1 MKQGTLYIQDRSRE
15 TKVKTAIMV
24 VLLAGLAAASLLL
37 DSQIAILAVLGVW
50 VVLSMAVTRM
60 ADKGN
65 WYHREAPWI
74 LTDEDVT
81 IDGTTISRSTIKR
94 TVCTPR
100 PGFQRKM
107 FRGWVLKVE
116 TQNNVYQWYS
126 YYQDTDNTQ
135 SVESLQALASELGAE
150 WQTWTKA

>member
-37 DSQIAILAVLGVW
+37 DSQIAILAVLVVW

-65 WYHREAPWI
+65 WYHREAPWT

-81 IDGTTISRSTIKR
+81 IDGTTISRSAIKR
-94 TVCTPR
+94 TMCTPR

>member
-1 MKQGTLYIQDRSRE
+1 MKQGTIYIQDRGRE
-15 TKVKTAIMV
+15 TKVKAAIMV
-24 VLLAGLAAASLLL
+24 LLLAGLAAASLLL

-50 VVLSMAVTRM
+50 VVLSMVVTRM

-65 WYHREAPWI
+65 WYHKEAAWT

-81 IDGTTISRSTIKR
+81 IDGKTISRSAIKR
-94 TVCTPR
+94 TMCTPR

-116 TQNNVYQWYS
+116 TQNNVYEWYS

-135 SVESLQALASELGAE
+135 SVESLQTLATELGAA

>member
-1 MKQGTLYIQDRSRE
+1 MKQGILYIQDRSRE

-37 DSQIAILAVLGVW
+37 DSQIAILAVLVVW
-50 VVLSMAVTRM
+50 VVLSMVVTRM

-65 WYHREAPWI
+65 WYHREAPWT

-81 IDGTTISRSTIKR
+81 IDGKTISRSAIKR
-94 TVCTPR
+94 TMCTPR

-116 TQNNVYQWYS
+116 TQNNVYEWYS

-135 SVESLQALASELGAE
+135 SVESLQKLATELGAA

>member
-1 MKQGTLYIQDRSRE
+1 MKQGILYIQDRSRE

-50 VVLSMAVTRM
+50 VVLSMVVTRM

-65 WYHREAPWI
+65 WYHREAPWT

-81 IDGTTISRSTIKR
+81 IDGKTISRSAIKR
-94 TVCTPR
+94 TMCTPR

-116 TQNNVYQWYS
+116 TQNNVYEWYS

-135 SVESLQALASELGAE
+135 SVESLQKLATELGAA

>member
-1 MKQGTLYIQDRSRE
+1 MKQGILYIQDRSRE
-15 TKVKTAIMV
+15 TKVKTAIMIL
-24 VLLAGLAAASLLL
+24 LLAGLAAASLLL

-65 WYHREAPWI
+65 WYHREAPWT

-81 IDGTTISRSTIKR
+81 IDGKTISRSAIKR
-94 TVCTPR
+94 TMCTPR

-135 SVESLQALASELGAE
+135 SVESLQTLATELGTE

>member
-1 MKQGTLYIQDRSRE
+1 MKQGILYIQDRSRE

-65 WYHREAPWI
+65 WYHREAPWT

-81 IDGTTISRSTIKR
+81 IDGKTISRSAIKR
-94 TVCTPR
+94 TMCTPR

-135 SVESLQALASELGAE
+135 SVESLQTLATELGAE

>member
-37 DSQIAILAVLGVW
+37 DSQTAILAVLVVW
-50 VVLSMAVTRM
+50 VVLSMVVTRM

-65 WYHREAPWI
+65 WYHKEAAWT

-81 IDGTTISRSTIKR
+81 IDGKTISRSAIKR
-94 TVCTPR
+94 TMCTPR

-116 TQNNVYQWYS
+116 TQNNVYEWYS

-135 SVESLQALASELGAE
+135 SVESLQKLATELGAA

>member
-15 TKVKTAIMV
+15 TKVKAAIMV
-24 VLLAGLAAASLLL
+24 LLLAGLAAASLLL

-50 VVLSMAVTRM
+50 VVLSMVVTRM

-65 WYHREAPWI
+65 WYHREAAWT

-81 IDGTTISRSTIKR
+81 IDGKTISRSAIKR
-94 TVCTPR
+94 TMCTPR

-116 TQNNVYQWYS
+116 TQNNVYEWYS

-135 SVESLQALASELGAE
+135 SVESLQKLATELGAE

>member
-37 DSQIAILAVLGVW
+37 DSQIAILAVLVVW

-65 WYHREAPWI
+65 WYHREAPWT

-81 IDGTTISRSTIKR
+81 IDGKTISRSAIKR
-94 TVCTPR
+94 TMCTPR

-116 TQNNVYQWYS
+116 TQNNVYEWYS

-135 SVESLQALASELGAE
+135 SVESLQKLATELGAA

>member
-1 MKQGTLYIQDRSRE
+1 MKQGILYIQDRSRE

-37 DSQIAILAVLGVW
+37 DSQIAILAVLVVW

-65 WYHREAPWI
+65 WYHREAPWT

-81 IDGTTISRSTIKR
+81 IDGKTISRSAIKR
-94 TVCTPR
+94 TMCTPR

-116 TQNNVYQWYS
+116 TQNNVYEWYS

-135 SVESLQALASELGAE
+135 SVESLQKLATELGAA

>member
-37 DSQIAILAVLGVW
+37 DSQIAILAVLVVW

-65 WYHREAPWI
+65 WYHREAPWT
-74 LTDEDVT
+74 LTDEEVT
-81 IDGTTISRSTIKR
+81 IDGKTIPRSAIKR
-94 TVCTPR
+94 TMCTPR

-135 SVESLQALASELGAE
+135 SVESLQTLASELGAE

>member
-1 MKQGTLYIQDRSRE
+1 MKQGILYIQDRSRE

-37 DSQIAILAVLGVW
+37 DSQTAILAVLVVW
-50 VVLSMAVTRM
+50 VVLSMVVTRM

-65 WYHREAPWI
+65 WYHKEAAWT

-81 IDGTTISRSTIKR
+81 IDGKTISRSAIKR
-94 TVCTPR
+94 TMCTPR

-135 SVESLQALASELGAE
+135 SVESLQTLASELGAE